1 VRQKLMGRLCTIC
14 SHAERKAINGALVGI
29 EPLRTIESRWSVSKT
44 ALLRHKKSHLPA
56 TLVKAEA
63 AAAAAEGDSLL
74 VRYEQASRATSA
86 ILEEA
91 RTAGRK
97 DNSLA
102 LKAIARVEKQ
112 FEIGRRLI
120 SQAGA
125 SASVTA
131 SPEWQKLR
139 AAILVALEPFPDAR
153 LAVAKAVKEPAR
165 GAGKNVGA

>member
-1 VRQKLMGRLCTIC
+1 MGRLCTIC
-14 SHAERKAINGALVGI
+14 SHAELDAINGALVGS
-29 EPLRTIESRWSVSKT
+29 ESLRTIASRWSVSKT
-44 ALLRHKKSHLPA
+44 ALLRHKTSHLPA

-63 AAAAAEGDSLL
+63 AAAAAEGDSLWD
-74 VRYEQASRATSA
+74 RYKQASRETTA

-97 DNSLA
+97 DNNLA

-112 FEIGRRLI
+112 LEVGRRLMSEI
-120 SQAGA
+120 NSGA
-125 SASVTA
+125 STSVTA

-153 LAVAKAVKEPAR
+153 LAVAKAVK
-165 GAGKNVGA
+165 NVGA